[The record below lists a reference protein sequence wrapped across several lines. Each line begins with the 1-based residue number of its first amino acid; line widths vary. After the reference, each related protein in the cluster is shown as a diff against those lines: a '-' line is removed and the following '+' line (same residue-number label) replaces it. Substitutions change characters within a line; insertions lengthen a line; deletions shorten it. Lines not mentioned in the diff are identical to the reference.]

1 MEIINRTSYKNEQ
14 STKLMLHVYVYIYIY
29 IYFGVTGISST
40 VGYIVLAVILVGL
53 EYIYIYMYV
62 YIYILKI
69 FCDFF
74 SVNFSEEWIFPLQIP
89 LIFLGASLIDK
100 LGRRMILMVRL
111 EKKFLKF
118 RA

>member
-1 MEIINRTSYKNEQ
+1 MEIINRTSYKNKQ

-29 IYFGVTGISST
+29 IYIFFWVTGISST

-53 EYIYIYMYV
+53 EYIYI
-62 YIYILKI
+62 LKI
-69 FCDFF
+69 LFDFF
-74 SVNFSEEWIFPLQIP
+74 SVNFLEEWIFPLQIP
-89 LIFLGASLIDK
+89 SIFLGASLIDK
-100 LGRRMILMVRL
+100 LGRRTILMVRL